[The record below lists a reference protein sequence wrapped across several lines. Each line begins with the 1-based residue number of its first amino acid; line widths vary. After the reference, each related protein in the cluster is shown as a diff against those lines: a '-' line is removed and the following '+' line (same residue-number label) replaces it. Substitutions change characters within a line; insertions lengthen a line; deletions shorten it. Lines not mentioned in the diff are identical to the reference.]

1 MGQPHQPHHNPQLV
15 GERPA
20 TRHGSDERQPHIQGG
35 RPVTQGKS
43 RRAIGNP
50 PHVPSLATSSG
61 AVSGIGLTLG
71 SSTDQMALEMAQVEA
86 TYCNDGVM
94 GGAGPKDRAG
104 HRAAAKGAWRVRH
117 SARPQFSFTAWPTF
131 ADMV

>member
-15 GERPA
+15 GERSA

-94 GGAGPKDRAG
+94 GGAGPKEVMNRRTSSRRMNRIYG
-104 HRAAAKGAWRVRH
+104 GASSSSIKRVDH
-117 SARPQFSFTAWPTF
+117 PNAP
-131 ADMV
+131 